1 MRLREKSTLKTSFKN
16 EVLKLLA
23 EDILKNK
30 ESIISEN
37 AKDIAAGKEK
47 NLSPAL
53 LDRLLLNEKRIESLA
68 NSVCR
73 LFLIQWLG
81 KRSSFT
87 KWN

>member
-1 MRLREKSTLKTSFKN
+1 MSDSKEYTDTIARKASAAKREIRTLKTSFKN

-53 LDRLLLNEKRIESLA
+53 LDRQIGRAS
-68 NSVCR
+68 CR
-73 LFLIQWLG
+73 E
-81 KRSSFT
+81 RV
-87 KWN
+87 